1 MVWPLPPDALPSCD
15 VHALNPQ
22 DLEMSLAERSAQT
35 APQPQR
41 SVHAQAA
48 QTVALRHVHRT
59 FATPTGPRL
68 VLADLDLTV
77 TAGEIVAVL
86 GTSGCGKSTLLRQI
100 SGLDTP
106 SSGEIVI
113 GGSAVHGVDDRTAVA
128 FQEPRLLPWRT
139 LAQNVRL
146 GLPRGTAKAAGAERV
161 AELLELVGLSASADL
176 RPRQVSGGMAQ
187 RASLARAL
195 ARNPA
200 VLLLDEPFGA
210 LDALTRLKMQ
220 DLLLTVHAA
229 EPTTVVLVT
238 HDVDEALVL
247 ADRIVLLRTV
257 DPSAQDG
264 SDDSRSVRAVI
275 DVPGDRP
282 RDHADP
288 ALAALRAELLSG
300 LGVPA
305 RVAGPTHPA
314 PTTTAH
320 PVPTEESA

>member
-1 MVWPLPPDALPSCD
+1 
-15 VHALNPQ
+15 
-22 DLEMSLAERSAQT
+22 MSLAERSAPPAQQ
-35 APQPQR
+35 AQP

-48 QTVALRHVHRT
+48 QTVTLRHVHRS
-59 FATPTGPRL
+59 FATPAGPRS
-68 VLADLDLTV
+68 VLSDVDLTV

-86 GTSGCGKSTLLRQI
+86 GTSGCGKSTLLRQV
-100 SGLDTP
+100 SGLDSP
-106 SSGEIVI
+106 SAGEILI
-113 GGSAVHGVDDRTAVA
+113 GSTAVEGVDARTAVA

-146 GLPRGTAKAAGAERV
+146 GLPRGTPKAAGAARV
-161 AELLELVGLSASADL
+161 AELLELVGLTASADL

-257 DPSAQDG
+257 DPAAPAG
-264 SDDSRSVRAVI
+264 AEAARSVRAVI
-275 DVPGDRP
+275 EVPGGRP

-288 ALAALRAELLSG
+288 ELAALRTELLAG

-305 RVAGPTHPA
+305 RVAGQRHDPAGPTPSASHTPSASPTPSPA
-314 PTTTAH
+314 PATS